1 MTAQQTSSPKAS
13 IREDILR
20 FLLKRGTATAGAI
33 ASHLQITPQAVRRH
47 LKTLEASNL
56 IEHQVSHASIGRPN
70 HLYQLSR
77 QGREHFPDRYD
88 QFALSFLDTVAD
100 TLGPEQVSRL
110 LKHQWQSKAKEYREH
125 LGNASLKDRMQM
137 LVKLRQAEGYMAE
150 YYPVQ
155 TADIQTP
162 TKGTEA
168 QETEAQKVEER
179 GIEGKEVGEK
189 EVEKIDAGAVEAEE
203 MAEDAFV
210 ITEYNCAIAQIAESY
225 PTICGHELAMFAVAL
240 PDCSVERTHWL
251 VDGEH
256 QCGYLIKTK
265 KK

>member
-1 MTAQQTSSPKAS
+1 MTAQQTSSSQTSSPQTS

-33 ASHLQITPQAVRRH
+33 ASHLKITPQAVRRH
-47 LKTLEASNL
+47 LKTLESSNL
-56 IEHQVSHASIGRPN
+56 IEHQVSQASIGRPN

-88 QFALSFLDTVAD
+88 QFALSLLNTVAD

-110 LKHQWQSKAKEYREH
+110 LKQQWQSKAKEYREH
-125 LGNASLKDRMQM
+125 LGDAPLKDRMHM

-150 YYPVQ
+150 YHPAQRADVQ
-155 TADIQTP
+155 SAAAKGAEAMEADS
-162 TKGTEA
+162 A
-168 QETEAQKVEER
+168 SA
-179 GIEGKEVGEK
+179 EGAA
-189 EVEKIDAGAVEAEE
+189 D
-203 MAEDAFV
+203 DAFV

-225 PTICGHELAMFAVAL
+225 PTVCGHELAMFAIAL